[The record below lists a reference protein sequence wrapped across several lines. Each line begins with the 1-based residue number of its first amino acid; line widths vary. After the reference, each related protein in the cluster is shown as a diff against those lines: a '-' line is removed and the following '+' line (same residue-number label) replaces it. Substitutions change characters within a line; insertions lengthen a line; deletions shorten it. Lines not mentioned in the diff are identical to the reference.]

1 MRSLR
6 LVLLAL
12 VLLALG
18 AAPAQATL
26 LVRSDGAGLLVSDKN
41 GLNDDILVKGE
52 SLGYRIVNSN
62 FTDVFKFDFQAGCSS
77 ADSASARCSRNGP
90 VMSYQLAGGNDRLH
104 MEASVPAGESS
115 IAGGSGDDT
124 VGGQAGRDSIV
135 GQSGDDELSGGSGN
149 DSLAGREDSDRLSGG
164 PGTDTLKGESGF
176 DSLFGNNGTDT
187 LDAGSGNDFIDAK
200 EPVGT
205 TALKD
210 TISCGDGS
218 DRVEADLQDVF
229 VLAPECETRSISAV
243 GETPLVRIGGGTLR
257 VRPSGRVR
265 VRLRCPRGV
274 GSLGCKGRLSLR
286 LDRRGARRTR
296 KRYEIRK
303 GRSKT
308 VTLRLSGGSVRTLRS
323 RQRRG
328 RRTRGILTSVERGRK
343 GRKTAVRNPRL
354 RLR

>member
-1 MRSLR
+1 
-6 LVLLAL
+6 
-12 VLLALG
+12 
-18 AAPAQATL
+18 
-26 LVRSDGAGLLVSDKN
+26 
-41 GLNDDILVKGE
+41 
-52 SLGYRIVNSN
+52 
-62 FTDVFKFDFQAGCSS
+62 
-77 ADSASARCSRNGP
+77 
-90 VMSYQLAGGNDRLH
+90 

-115 IAGGSGDDT
+115 VAGGSGDDT
-124 VGGQAGRDSIV
+124 HRRAAPAATASNGRY
-135 GQSGDDELSGGSGN
+135 GRRRAQGGSGN

-229 VLAPECETRSISAV
+229 VLVGECENAV
-243 GETPLVRIGGGTLR
+243 DLR
-257 VRPSGRVR
+257 RRRDPAGSHRRRHAARPPQRAGPRAASLPPGRGLAGLQGPALAAAR
-265 VRLRCPRGV
+265 PPGRPAHAQALRDPERPQQDRHR
-274 GSLGCKGRLSLR
+274 RLSR
-286 LDRRGARRTR
+286 
-296 KRYEIRK
+296 
-303 GRSKT
+303 
-308 VTLRLSGGSVRTLRS
+308 GSVRTLSS